1 MQSLEANWDRFQ
13 MLNTVPVGIS
23 TDTVPSKNAWAKEI
37 GIKNLRLLS
46 DFWPHGAVAK
56 LYGIF
61 KEEEGTAQRA
71 NIILDEKKL
80 VIFSKVYPTLQVPDI
95 EEIIS
100 VLKDQPIAVK

>member
-1 MQSLEANWDRFQ
+1 MKSLEANWDIFQ
-13 MLNTVPVGIS
+13 SLNTVPVGIS
-23 TDTVPSKNAWAKEI
+23 TDTVPSKSAWAKNL

-61 KEEEGTAQRA
+61 KEKEGTAQRA
-71 NIILDEKKL
+71 NVILDEKKY
-80 VIFSKVYPTLQVPDI
+80 VIFAKVYPTLQVPDI

-100 VLKDQPIAVK
+100 VVKSRPAAPK